1 MQKIMTCF
9 WFDTDAEEA
18 ARFYTSIFNNS
29 KILTVTRYSAAGP
42 RPEGTVL
49 TVTFQIDGQEFM
61 ALNGGPEFKF
71 SEAISI
77 VVNCETQAEI
87 DRLWAALGDG
97 GEIQMCGWLK
107 DKYGVSWQIV
117 PGFLDEMLANANPE
131 QAKRVSEAIYQM
143 KKLDM
148 KALQEA
154 YASAS

>member
-1 MQKIMTCF
+1 MQKIMTCL
-9 WFDTDAEEA
+9 WFDTQAEEA

-29 KILTVTRYSAAGP
+29 SILTVTRYSEVGP
-42 RPEGTVL
+42 RPEGMVM

-87 DRLWAALGDG
+87 DRLWAALSDG

-117 PGFLDEMLANANPE
+117 PSMLDELLANANPE
-131 QAKRVSEAIYQM
+131 QVKRVTEAIFHM
-143 KKLDM
+143 KKLDIQ
-148 KALQEA
+148 ALQAA
-154 YASAS
+154 YQSA

>member
-1 MQKIMTCF
+1 MQKMMTCL
-9 WFDTDAEEA
+9 WFDTQAEEA

-29 KILTVTRYSAAGP
+29 KILTVTRYSEVGP
-42 RPEGTVL
+42 RPEGMVM

-87 DRLWAALGDG
+87 DRLWAALTEG

-117 PGFLDEMLANANPE
+117 PAMLDELLANANTE
-131 QAKRVSEAIYQM
+131 QGKRVTEAIFQM
-143 KKLDM
+143 KKLDIQ
-148 KALQEA
+148 ALQAA
-154 YASAS
+154 YESA